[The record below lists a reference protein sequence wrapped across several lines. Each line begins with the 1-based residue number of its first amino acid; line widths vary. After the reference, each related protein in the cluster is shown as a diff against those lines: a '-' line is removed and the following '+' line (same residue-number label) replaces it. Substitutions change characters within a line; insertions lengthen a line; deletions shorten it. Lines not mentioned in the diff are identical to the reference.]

1 MKTATLMRLPVI
13 AAFALVAA
21 TPALAQKPVG
31 KTPVPSIL
39 TWTAKQQLE
48 RYPAIEKTYQVG
60 TIKKGATVKD
70 LPKAAKQVDPKVTFG
85 GKTSTID
92 AFMKDNRIT
101 GLIAIKNGQ
110 VILEK
115 YALGRKPE
123 DRWTSFSV
131 AKSVTSTLIGAA
143 VKDRYINS
151 IYDPVTRYLP
161 ELQGS
166 AYDGV
171 SLRELMTMTSGA
183 KWDETY
189 TNPKSDV
196 AQAGQ
201 AETKP
206 GDFDSLVDYMAKL
219 KREAPPGTKWVYKT
233 GETDLAGLALYR
245 ALGGKPLSQYAS
257 EKLWGHYGME
267 QDAIWMVDKAGKER
281 GGCCMSMTL
290 RDYGRIGLFMLNG
303 GKIGDKE
310 ILPAGWVNEAT
321 TNQLP
326 KGAKGKDGKP
336 QSYGYFWWPRE
347 DGYDAIGIYGQGIS
361 VYPADNLVIAINSAM
376 LKATDKTESQKKA
389 ALFSAIRKAA
399 AGG

>member
-1 MKTATLMRLPVI
+1 MKAATLARLPLI
-13 AAFALVAA
+13 AAFALLAA
-21 TPALAQKPVG
+21 TPALAQKPIG
-31 KTPVPSIL
+31 KDPVPSIL
-39 TWTAKQQLE
+39 TWTPKQQLE
-48 RYPAIEKTYQVG
+48 RYPAIEKTYAVG
-60 TIKKGATVKD
+60 TIKKGGTVKD

-85 GKTSTID
+85 GKTSSID

-143 VKDRYINS
+143 VKDGYIHS
-151 IYDPVTRYLP
+151 IYDPITLYLP
-161 ELQGS
+161 ELEGS

-171 SLRELMTMTSGA
+171 SLRQVMTMTSGA

-196 AQAGQ
+196 SQAGT
-201 AETKP
+201 ADAKP
-206 GDFDSLVDYMAKL
+206 GQFDTLVDYMAKL

-245 ALGGKPLSQYAS
+245 ALAGKSLSQYAS
-257 EKLWGHYGME
+257 EKLWAPYGME
-267 QDAIWMVDKAGKER
+267 QDAIWMLDKSGKER

-290 RDYGRIGLFMLNG
+290 RDYGRIGLFMLGG

-310 ILPAGWVNEAT
+310 ILPPGWVDEAT
-321 TNQLP
+321 SNQLP
-326 KGAKGKDGKP
+326 KSAKDKDG
-336 QSYGYFWWPRE
+336 
-347 DGYDAIGIYGQGIS
+347 
-361 VYPADNLVIAINSAM
+361 
-376 LKATDKTESQKKA
+376 
-389 ALFSAIRKAA
+389 
-399 AGG
+399 